1 MLKGARGP
9 HMLGD
14 GGVELWEFHCVG
26 YFSSCC
32 CLTGPVLSHSL
43 PDNVPKPSAR
53 AIYEQRKK
61 YSNIVMAD
69 VSQYAVHHLVTFSIG
84 EEDDLASV
92 EDATRKL
99 SIMDAQG
106 KIWVQEM
113 LLQVNGS
120 AIKLLDINS
129 KEELENYGLAAVLRC
144 ETVRPESR
152 TQSLLLLVCQEP
164 SQLKPDVHFFE
175 CDLVGAEL
183 IHQDINSAM
192 MDFKSGGNVKRK
204 ELLRANQNVL
214 GSQTERAQETSHQPL
229 KQVLSRTKVI
239 VPAQT
244 NNGKS
249 DSTFIRADQDV
260 ALLNHIFDDIE
271 AFVGKLQK
279 CAEAFRVLSHR
290 KRSARGRRREPG
302 EGLLTIRA
310 RPPSQEEYEDT
321 LAKIKYSFSLL
332 ARLKSNITNP
342 TSEELIHFLFNPLKM
357 IVESSGG
364 PEFASEVRNPMLTL
378 EAVTLMRGCLEEQEA
393 ELWHSLG
400 DNWIRPR
407 LDFPRDYA
415 TPYTPTFR
423 SGWSPPRLDVSGQ
436 LWEDPVEAQ
445 HRHEERRAQQSA
457 ATIEANGRKHP
468 DSKLAM
474 CTHNFTARNSNEL
487 SVLQADILEVLDDSK
502 KWWKVQNR
510 YGQVGYVPYNIL
522 SLFQTEENPSTR
534 DLKTAQ
540 INGSSP
546 VISKKTPPQ
555 PPPKVKVLPT
565 NGRHWASTED
575 LSDRER
581 FSTVNE
587 ELILR
592 LANGTSRGKN
602 LHIQRTPDTN
612 VPLGYESDS
621 AQVRAWL
628 EAKGFSPLTV
638 HAFGILSGAQ
648 LFSLQKSEFKAVSPE
663 EGVRVYSQVT
673 VQKALLE
680 DAGKTS
686 ELEAVMEKQKKK
698 LEGLNG

>member
-1 MLKGARGP
+1 MSDSGSLV
-9 HMLGD
+9 GD
-14 GGVELWEFHCVG
+14 
-26 YFSSCC
+26 
-32 CLTGPVLSHSL
+32 
-43 PDNVPKPSAR
+43 VPKPSAR

-61 YSNIVMAD
+61 YSNIIMAD

-120 AIKLLDINS
+120 AVKLLDVNS

-144 ETVRPESR
+144 EAVRPESR
-152 TQSLLLLVCQEP
+152 TQPLLLLVCQEP

-175 CDLVGAEL
+175 CDHAGAEL
-183 IHQDINSAM
+183 IQQDINSALL
-192 MDFKSGGNVKRK
+192 DFKSGGNAKRK
-204 ELLRANQNVL
+204 ELLRANQ
-214 GSQTERAQETSHQPL
+214 TEKAQDTSRQLP
-229 KQVLSRTKVI
+229 KKVPSRTKII

-244 NNGKS
+244 NKDILAGKP
-249 DSTFIRADQDV
+249 DLTFIHVEQDV
-260 ALLNHIFDDIE
+260 ELLNHVFDDIE

-279 CAEAFRVLSHR
+279 CAEAFRVLAHR
-290 KRSARGRRREPG
+290 KRSARGRLRQPG

-310 RPPSQEEYEDT
+310 RPPSQEEFEDT

-378 EAVTLMRGCLEEQEA
+378 EAVTLMRGCLGEQEA

-415 TPYTPTFR
+415 APYTPTFQSR
-423 SGWSPPRLDVSGQ
+423 WEPLRLDVSGQ
-436 LWEDPVEAQ
+436 PWEDPVELQ

-457 ATIEANGRKHP
+457 ATIAANGHKHP
-468 DSKLAM
+468 DSKLAI
-474 CTHNFTARNSNEL
+474 CTHDFTARNSNEL

-522 SLFQTEENPSTR
+522 SPFQTEENLSTQNHKR
-534 DLKTAQ
+534 NGQ
-540 INGSSP
+540 INGISP
-546 VISKKTPPQ
+546 VINKKTPPQ
-555 PPPKVKVLPT
+555 PPPKVKGLPA

-587 ELILR
+587 ELALR
-592 LANGTSRGKN
+592 LANGTASRGKN

-612 VPLGYESDS
+612 VPLEYDSDS

-638 HAFGILSGAQ
+638 QAFGILSGAQ
-648 LFSLQKSEFKAVSPE
+648 LFSLKKSEFKAVSPE

-680 DAGKTS
+680 DAGKIS